1 VRQFAEA
8 AYETVS
14 VTINWRGEGV
24 HEVGVETRSGDT
36 VVVVDPQFFRPAEVN
51 HLIGDASRARQKLG
65 WKPEISFE
73 RMVREMVE
81 ADVERLRG

>member
-1 VRQFAEA
+1 M
-8 AYETVS
+8 S
-14 VTINWRGEGV
+14 
-24 HEVGVETRSGDT
+24 EVGVDTRSGDT

-65 WKPEISFE
+65 WRPEISFE

-81 ADVERLRG
+81 ADVQRLRGNAG